1 LTDSAD
7 TKTSTKRQKTM
18 AVLAAGLVLGLGAT
32 VTLAVWNDSE
42 WVTGG
47 VDNNADG
54 TPDTPGVGTSIF
66 EVEQNVSVPYADTDA
81 AWASREANPGG
92 ALTFTAGALSLT
104 PGDEVYAPVSLQ
116 TTATSV
122 AATGIALSGAVAAS
136 GAGLAAVDADGL
148 LFSALQL
155 RVVAA
160 TTTDAASPAA
170 CSVAA
175 FGAGATYVVGGPAL
189 TAGLATAGTFAPTL
203 AAAGADKANYC
214 FEISLPDT
222 APSTL
227 QGRQVAPAWQFIASS
242 VED

>member
-1 LTDSAD
+1 LTESAD

-54 TPDTPGVGTSIF
+54 IPDTPGVGTSIF
-66 EVEQNVSVPYADTDA
+66 EVEQNVSSPFVGT
-81 AWASREANPGG
+81 AWANREANPGG
-92 ALTFTAGALSLT
+92 ALTFTTGALSLT

-122 AATGIALSGAVAAS
+122 AATGIALSGAVAAT
-136 GAGLAAVDADGL
+136 GVGLAAVDPDGL
-148 LFSALQL
+148 LSGALQV
-155 RVVAA
+155 RVVVATTADAA
-160 TTTDAASPAA
+160 TPATCSAAL
-170 CSVAA
+170 
-175 FGAGATYVVGGPAL
+175 FTGGAQYVVGGPAA
-189 TAGLATAGTFAPTL
+189 TSGLAAAGSFAPTL
-203 AAAGADKANYC
+203 AAGGTDKADYC

-227 QGRQVAPAWQFIASS
+227 QGRQVSPAWQFIASS